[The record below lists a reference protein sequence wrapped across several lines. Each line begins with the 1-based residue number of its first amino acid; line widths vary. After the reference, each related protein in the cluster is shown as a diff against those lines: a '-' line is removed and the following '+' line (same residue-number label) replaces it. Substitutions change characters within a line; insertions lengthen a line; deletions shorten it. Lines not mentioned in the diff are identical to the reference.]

1 MARPR
6 SLLGLLAYLV
16 ALQVRRHPALV
27 AIVCV
32 PLLAFV
38 LLSRGRTTTSSTE
51 VTTTAAAKVPPLQA
65 AVLHDGFAVL
75 EVAGDRHVVELDRNG
90 TRRRRSA
97 IPTVTDTRAV
107 GLSVGAGVVWVQS
120 KKMHVAKIAGDGK
133 LGRADVFG
141 TSVRQICHGQASNDH
156 RWAVGWLEERDERLW
171 FVHGPTQKSGTNGQT
186 STAID
191 YAPAPIAIDDYE
203 LASIDIAALDAA
215 SGADGA
221 AARMSWCAVTSASD
235 YIALFYRVDAKTY
248 VLMCSKKECGNI
260 QTRAP
265 IDPRDD
271 VLDLA
276 CQKEGCV
283 MALRTREG
291 VAHLIAFNLRGKAT
305 WTKKLGYATRDTRVQ
320 LAPAGDRAY
329 LVSLM
334 TEEGPVVERILSK
347 NGIIGRTWQGAQG
360 LTAPTMTWSRD
371 YAMIAYWDGDALG
384 TDVFAMPR

>member
-6 SLLGLLAYLV
+6 SVLGLLAYLV
-16 ALQVRRHPALV
+16 ALWARRHPAIV

-32 PLLAFV
+32 SVVALV
-38 LLSRGRTTTSSTE
+38 LLSRERTTDSPKPGRAE
-51 VTTTAAAKVPPLQA
+51 VTAKIPPLQA
-65 AVLHDGFAVL
+65 AVLNDGFAVL
-75 EVAGDRHVVELDRNG
+75 EAAGDRHVVELDRNG

-133 LGRADVFG
+133 LGRAQVFG
-141 TSVRQICHGQASNDH
+141 NSVRQLCYGQASNDS
-156 RWAVGWLEERDERLW
+156 RWAVGWLEERDDKMW
-171 FVHGPTQKSGTNGQT
+171 FVHGPTQKSASDAGAHELVSIDTSVLATGDDASAAP
-186 STAID
+186 STA
-191 YAPAPIAIDDYE
+191 
-203 LASIDIAALDAA
+203 
-215 SGADGA
+215 
-221 AARMSWCAVTSASD
+221 RMNWCAVTSASD
-235 YIALFYRVDAKTY
+235 YIALFYRVDAKTF

-265 IDPRDD
+265 IDPRDE

-305 WTKKLGYATRDTRVQ
+305 WTKKLGYATRDSRVQ

-334 TEEGPVVERILSK
+334 TEEGPVVERMLSK

-360 LTAPTMTWSRD
+360 LTAPAMTWSRD

>member
-6 SLLGLLAYLV
+6 SVLGLLAYLV
-16 ALQVRRHPALV
+16 ALWARRHPAIV

-32 PLLAFV
+32 SVVALV
-38 LLSRGRTTTSSTE
+38 LLSRERTTDSPKAGTE
-51 VTTTAAAKVPPLQA
+51 VTTMAKIPPLQT
-65 AVLHDGFAVL
+65 AVLNDGFAVL
-75 EVAGDRHVVELDRNG
+75 EAAGDRHVVELDRNG

-133 LGRADVFG
+133 LGRAQVFG
-141 TSVRQICHGQASNDH
+141 NSVRQLCYGQASNDS
-156 RWAVGWLEERDERLW
+156 RWAVGWLEERDDKMW
-171 FVHGPTQKSGTNGQT
+171 FVHGPTQKSPSGAGDHELVSIDTAALGVALDT
-186 STAID
+186 GASAAPSTA
-191 YAPAPIAIDDYE
+191 
-203 LASIDIAALDAA
+203 
-215 SGADGA
+215 
-221 AARMSWCAVTSASD
+221 RMNWCAVTSASD
-235 YIALFYRVDAKTY
+235 YIALFYRVDAKTF

-265 IDPRDD
+265 IDPRDE

-276 CQKEGCV
+276 CQKDGCV

-305 WTKKLGYATRDTRVQ
+305 WTKKLGYATRDSRVQ

-334 TEEGPVVERILSK
+334 TEEGPVVERMLSK

-360 LTAPTMTWSRD
+360 LTAPAMTWSRD